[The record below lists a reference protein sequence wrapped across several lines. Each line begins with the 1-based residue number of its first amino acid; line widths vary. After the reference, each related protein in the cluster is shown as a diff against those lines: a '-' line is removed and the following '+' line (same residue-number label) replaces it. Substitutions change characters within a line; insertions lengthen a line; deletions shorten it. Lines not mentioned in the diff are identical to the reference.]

1 MKRVRPTA
9 LCAACAAL
17 LLAGCSSQDAP
28 AGPDAADLGLGTDS
42 GGESGC
48 LFFCPDDAPTDAPLA
63 VLVRGRIDQTCFN
76 SAEGC
81 HGGGAPMALSP
92 GHEFD
97 TMIDVRSTELPA
109 LLRVAPGDPLH
120 SYVYLKVW
128 CDGGLAPDSSCMPLG
143 QTPSP
148 TLAQLFYDWIEA
160 GAPTP

>member
-1 MKRVRPTA
+1 MMRTSV
-9 LCAACAAL
+9 LGGLAL
-17 LLAGCSSQDAP
+17 LIAGCSSQDAP
-28 AGPDAADLGLGTDS
+28 PGPDASEADLGMSCG
-42 GGESGC
+42 
-48 LFFCPDDAPTDAPLA
+48 LFCSDDAPTDVPLA

-97 TMIDVRSTELPA
+97 EMIDARSTELPA
-109 LLRVAPGDPLH
+109 LWRVAPGDPLR

-128 CDGGLAPDSSCMPLG
+128 CDGGIAPDSSCMPRG

-148 TLAQLFYDWIEA
+148 PLAQLFHDWIEA
-160 GAPTP
+160 GAPMP